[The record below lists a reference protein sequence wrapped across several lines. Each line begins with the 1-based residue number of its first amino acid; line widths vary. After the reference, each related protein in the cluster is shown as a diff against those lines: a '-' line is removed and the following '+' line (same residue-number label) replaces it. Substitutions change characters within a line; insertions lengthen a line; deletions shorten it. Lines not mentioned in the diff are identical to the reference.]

1 MANKTAKEKEKEKIG
16 DSASDKIKEVA
27 SNRKAFHDYFI
38 DEKMEAGIVLA
49 GTEIKSVRGGRVN
62 LRDAFARIDDKGEL
76 WLWNAHISPYDRA
89 GAFFQHTP
97 TRSRKLLMHKD
108 QIKRLATKTQAKG
121 LTLVPLRMY
130 LKRGKAKVELGLARG
145 KKNYDK
151 RDALAERD
159 ANREIERSMKDRG

>member
-1 MANKTAKEKEKEKIG
+1 MAKKETKEKVG
-16 DSASDKIKEVA
+16 DSASTKIREVA

-62 LRDAFARIDDKGEL
+62 LRDSFARIDDKGEL
-76 WLWNAHISPYDRA
+76 WLWNAHISPYERA

-97 TRSRKLLMHKD
+97 TRNRKLLMHKNE
-108 QIKRLATKTQAKG
+108 IRRLATKTQAKG

-130 LKRGKAKVELGLARG
+130 LKKGKAKVELGLARG
-145 KKNYDK
+145 KHNYDK
-151 RDALAERD
+151 RDAMAERD
-159 ANREIERSMKDRG
+159 ANREIERTMRDRG